1 MADTRQFLT
10 LFLVEAE
17 EAVEEVV
24 EEVFEEVVEEAVD
37 PAAPLAGV
45 RVSAAVPGRWP
56 CPRLRKL
63 V

>member
-10 LFLVEAE
+10 FEALEAE

-24 EEVFEEVVEEAVD
+24 EEVAEEVVEEAAD
-37 PAAPLAGV
+37 PAAPLVGV

-56 CPRLRKL
+56 CPRPRRL